1 MTHSRVVRPK
11 IFAHIPQLVAGISTR
26 HGGVSSQAYQTL
38 NLGVHTDDDPEA
50 ITQNLSLFCADL
62 GIAPESLARS
72 YQVHGAEIW
81 QTSLP
86 GYQSG
91 YDAIISETP
100 GIFAGVGIADCCPIL
115 LADPVRQVTAAIH
128 AGWKGTVAQIVS
140 KTASTLIAAG
150 SNPADI
156 LAYIGPCISLE
167 NFEVGDEVAEQF
179 VHKEKRDDRWHV
191 DLKATNAAQLRDV
204 GIRQI
209 EISDYCTVED
219 NDLFFSHRKEKGVT
233 GRMLAVIGWVNAAG
247 VCDPGSVTLKAT

>member
-1 MTHSRVVRPK
+1 MTHSRVLRPK

-26 HGGVSSQAYQTL
+26 HGGVSSQAYQSL
-38 NLGVHTDDDPEA
+38 NLGVHTEDDPEA

-62 GIAPESLARS
+62 GISPESLARS

-91 YDAIISETP
+91 YDAIISETT

-115 LADPVRQVTAAIH
+115 LADPVRRVSAAIH
-128 AGWKGTVAQIVS
+128 AGWKGTVAQIVH

-156 LAYIGPCISLE
+156 LAYIGPCISLDR
-167 NFEVGDEVAEQF
+167 FEVGDEVAAQF
-179 VHKEKRDDRWHV
+179 EHKEKRGERWHV
-191 DLKATNAAQLRDV
+191 DLKATNAAQLRNL
-204 GIRQI
+204 GITQI
-209 EISDYCTVED
+209 EISEYCTVEQ
-219 NDLFFSHRKEKGVT
+219 NDVFFSHRQEKGIT
-233 GRMLAVIGWVNAAG
+233 GRMLAG
-247 VCDPGSVTLKAT
+247 VGFHHA